1 MPYDLEGARKAGGT
15 DSQIAEY
22 LAGQNNYDLDAA
34 RKAGGSDTQI
44 VEYLA
49 SIDKTPPKQVTAPE
63 PATVEPAAPE
73 KKLTLPQYSR
83 PIEATRMGLRGLTL
97 GASDVLGAGVAS
109 GAAMMTGANR
119 GQSVGEVYRDI
130 KTDISGSRDQYRS
143 DHPVEA
149 AAAEIGGAIAPA
161 ILTAGASTP
170 AGAANLSRLGIAQGA
185 GRLEP
190 IVNAL
195 SATGDAVKA
204 LPYAG
209 KAASAIGQGAVMGSV
224 YGGTQADV
232 GEEGKGAAI
241 GAGTGAL
248 AQYGINKLIGAGSKL
263 AGMAADKGKQLADEY
278 LANNTQ
284 NIYNTV
290 KVTLENKGIDF
301 TKLGTDVQDDL
312 MSYAAKA
319 MAKGES
325 PENAVAI
332 ANQAV
337 LNKLPEPIKATAGTL
352 NRDFI
357 QQEKEG
363 LLATGSPMFGGEVR
377 KTLESYAPQLAKNLE
392 IIRAKTGGAD
402 VSKGQ
407 IGKGVQS
414 FTNQAEQ
421 KSAAAYKALYDEA
434 ERAVGDTP
442 VLIGSQKA
450 GRVAGSKI
458 DPLTNTLLDKPT
470 EALAASHNNAIDWL
484 VAHQGEE
491 GVNQLLTKAKNLGAI
506 VETTGKNG
514 EKILQSAPIP
524 LSKLKDL
531 RSYASRMQKNMDQ
544 SAFTG
549 GEYKK
554 IVDSV
559 IEEHG
564 GDLYQKAAQ
573 ARRAHALQ
581 YESGPRVI
589 SDMLVGKARSETD
602 KALNFDSVV
611 DNVVLSGSRGADDI
625 KKLYSFMVKDPAT
638 RIEGLQ
644 QIKNI
649 RGATLDHI
657 YEQATAGQAKFSPAA
672 LNKAIK
678 GIGGIEKLEQILG
691 KKGAAELKNFQQAAD
706 ILMNKE
712 KSLLPN
718 SATAGRLAM
727 MAEGVFGRL
736 KNMPAG
742 VGTAATVV
750 QKGMQTLGNASTA
763 RNAMRPVDEA
773 VNLSGIGANALLE
786 SPAADAAR
794 KAAVIAAERD
804 SQ

>member
-1 MPYDLEGARKAGGT
+1 MAFDLSTARPVTSEPATSGGFDLST
-15 DSQIAEY
+15 AKPVIPEQQQTAE
-22 LAGQNNYDLDAA
+22 
-34 RKAGGSDTQI
+34 S
-44 VEYLA
+44 
-49 SIDKTPPKQVTAPE
+49 
-63 PATVEPAAPE
+63 ATVEPTAPE

-170 AGAANLSRLGIAQGA
+170 AGAANLSRLGMAQGA

-209 KAASAIGQGAVMGSV
+209 KVASAIGQGAVMGSV

-392 IIRAKTGGAD
+392 LIRAKTGGAD

-407 IGKGVQS
+407 IGKSAQQ
-414 FTNQAEQ
+414 FTQKAADKSMANVRSLYNNAEQ
-421 KSAAAYKALYDEA
+421 IAGQNIGKVDDNLLNWIA
-434 ERAVGDTP
+434 ENRGTTGVDT
-442 VLIGSQKA
+442 
-450 GRVAGSKI
+450 
-458 DPLTNTLLDKPT
+458 
-470 EALAASHNNAIDWL
+470 L
-484 VAHQGEE
+484 V
-491 GVNQLLTKAKNLGAI
+491 NKAKNIGALRDA
-506 VETTGKNG
+506 VDAQGN
-514 EKILQSAPIP
+514 KILDANGNPV
-524 LSKLKDL
+524 LEAGEVTVKRLADL
-531 RSYASRMQKNMDQ
+531 RSAAGLEAKAGGTAGHRAGEFKRM
-544 SAFTG
+544 
-549 GEYKK
+549 
-554 IVDSV
+554 VDDA
-559 IEEHG
+559 IEQHG
-564 GDLYQKAAQ
+564 GDLYKQAAQ

-638 RIEGLQ
+638 RSEGLQ

-727 MAEGVFGRL
+727 MAEGVFGKL

-763 RNAMRPVDEA
+763 RNAMLPVDEA

-786 SPAADAAR
+786 SPAAYAAR